1 MPITARELSYAA
13 KTQVFTRNFRHLL
26 PVPRFLVRGPF
37 MHGQSKPKDTKPK
50 DRIKFWNIVPGDFV
64 KLRND
69 SKGTV
74 HEVHKIN
81 KLSNR
86 VILKRE
92 INKAN
97 YVPDARSGSGVSVP
111 YSQCQL
117 LVGKYEYPPEGS
129 STEPKVQNVFATR
142 ITSSEP
148 YFNRKGGYW
157 IWRRYAVNTTP
168 RLPSYSADKFSSI
181 RIPWPKTNAVTRP
194 DPSPY
199 DTTADVVNEVTYTPP
214 SLPSTLLSPA
224 PRVPSEH
231 EYITSL
237 SKPEKVSLPKEAP
250 VEVYLHKELSNPHAR
265 AKKQARWQ
273 AYQAR
278 TKALLEEFIKAE
290 YANLAGRTKREARTE
305 ATWKW
310 QQRLVQDRKEELK
323 RRWRNRGAEAR
334 LERKA
339 QRKAR
344 KMAKRNEKLR
354 NLVLAD
360 APNQVAPPSR
370 RPAATA

>member
-1 MPITARELSYAA
+1 MVELSWYAGA
-13 KTQVFTRNFRHLL
+13 H
-26 PVPRFLVRGPF
+26 
-37 MHGQSKPKDTKPK
+37 
-50 DRIKFWNIVPGDFV
+50 
-64 KLRND
+64 
-69 SKGTV
+69 
-74 HEVHKIN
+74 
-81 KLSNR
+81 
-86 VILKRE
+86 
-92 INKAN
+92 
-97 YVPDARSGSGVSVP
+97 
-111 YSQCQL
+111 
-117 LVGKYEYPPEGS
+117 S
-129 STEPKVQNVFATR
+129 STA
-142 ITSSEP
+142 
-148 YFNRKGGYW
+148 
-157 IWRRYAVNTTP
+157 
-168 RLPSYSADKFSSI
+168 
-181 RIPWPKTNAVTRP
+181 
-194 DPSPY
+194 SPY

-237 SKPEKVSLPKEAP
+237 SKPEKVSLPQEAP